1 MKLLK
6 ITTAVLLVVF
16 IISQIYI
23 TMSIFKTEQQKYTL
37 LQSIGDM
44 EIRFYPSATLATI
57 QMNARSYKELSSA
70 GFRKLAGYI
79 FGGNAANKNISMTAP
94 VHMDIKETGS
104 SMSFVMPEAYNTEN
118 LPKPTD
124 SKIVLTE
131 SGDEYVAAIRFGGYS
146 SDEKIKENTEKLKT
160 ILMNKGIV
168 HHGNFRYL
176 GYNPPYQLFG
186 RKNEII
192 VTVEWNKK

>member
-37 LQSIGDM
+37 LQSLGDI

-57 QMNARSYKELSSA
+57 QMNARSYKE
-70 GFRKLAGYI
+70 F
-79 FGGNAANKNISMTAP
+79 T
-94 VHMDIKETGS
+94 
-104 SMSFVMPEAYNTEN
+104 SFVMPEAYNTEN

-124 SKIVLTE
+124 SKIVLTQ